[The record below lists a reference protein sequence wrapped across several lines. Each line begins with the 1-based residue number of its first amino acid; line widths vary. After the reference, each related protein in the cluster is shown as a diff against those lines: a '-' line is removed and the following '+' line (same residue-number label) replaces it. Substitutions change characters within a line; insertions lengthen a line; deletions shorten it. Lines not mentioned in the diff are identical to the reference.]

1 MTLGLG
7 LGLGLGFGRAFAAD
21 LRAAVFR
28 FAVELFAADLRAVF
42 RFAVDLFAADLR
54 AAVFRFLVGTITS
67 WKYEEGALPGSS
79 VRLVRGPNS
88 ASRSRPSQRV

>member
-28 FAVELFAADLRAVF
+28 FAVE
-42 RFAVDLFAADLR
+42 LFAADLR